1 MILVSDLAEF
11 AYDFSMKKLNQKT
24 FDYPIVI
31 RRVANDIVFSI
42 PDLGYFK
49 HSPIR
54 AEKLIVESAKTPKS
68 KNTAK
73 SDNCILSEDLLH
85 EAMEQLEK
93 AWLHID
99 KHLENKKW
107 LPDASTFK
115 QSIQKAEEDYSL
127 PEFAAKLNEFMS
139 VSENTIRREIK
150 RGQIQC
156 YQTEGGHRR
165 IPGSELGH
173 YLEKCKTKRT
183 SEAEA

>member
-1 MILVSDLAEF
+1 
-11 AYDFSMKKLNQKT
+11 MKKLNQKT

-31 RRVANDIVFSI
+31 RRVANDLVFSI

-49 HSPIR
+49 HTPIK
-54 AEKLIVESAKTPKS
+54 AEKLSSKS
-68 KNTAK
+68 AK
-73 SDNCILSEDLLH
+73 SDNCVLSEDLLH
-85 EAMEQLEK
+85 ESMEQLEA

-115 QSIQKAEEDYSL
+115 QSLQKAEEDYSL
-127 PEFAAKLNEFMS
+127 PEFVTKLNEFMS

-165 IPGSELGH
+165 IPSSELNQ
-173 YLEKCKTKRT
+173 YLEKCKSKK
-183 SEAEA
+183 AEVNF